1 MQRLS
6 EQVAV
11 VTGGAQGLGGATAR
25 RLAGEGARVLIA
37 DIDLPTA
44 EANAERIR
52 SQGGE
57 AQALA
62 IDVSKHG
69 DIKAM
74 VKEAVDRWGR
84 LDILVNNAFNVFDA
98 TSGGAVEVTEEDWDD
113 GMNVLLK
120 AIFLGVKYAV
130 PEMRKAGGG
139 SIVNLSSVHGLL
151 VSPGYLVYET
161 AKAAVIGATRQM
173 ATEFGPAGI
182 RGERGAAGTR
192 GHRAAAGDVGGQ
204 PVRPAILR
212 GPVSPEKNWPSG
224 GYRQR
229 DRVSVLRRG
238 FVHHR
243 PFAGRRWRAQYP
255 ASGELR
261 RSPSALRPG
270 KPGPSASLLSRRS
283 AADRSHQAQL
293 HGGQQE

>member
-120 AIFLGVKYAV
+120 AIFLGVKHAV
-130 PEMRKAGGG
+130 PEMRKAGGE

-182 RGERGAAGTR
+182 RVNAVLPGHVVTERLQEMWEG
-192 GHRAAAGDVGGQ
+192 
-204 PVRPAILR
+204 
-212 GPVSPEKNWPSG
+212 NPSG
-224 GYRQR
+224 
-229 DRVSVLRRG
+229 LR
-238 FVHHR
+238 F
-243 PFAGRRWRAQYP
+243 FEDQYP
-255 ASGELR
+255 LRKTGRPVDIANAIVFLCSEEASFITGHSLAVDGGLSIQLQENFGVRQAHYVQENPDLR
-261 RSPSALRPG
+261 LPY
-270 KPGPSASLLSRRS
+270 
-283 AADRSHQAQL
+283 
-293 HGGQQE
+293 